1 MSLSAFSLA
10 SLRTQKRA
18 KSMFLHETPEVEI
31 DTSLI
36 KQIGNYKLGEEI
48 GSGAFGKVILGL
60 HMITGEKVAIKI
72 LDKFI
77 LSQTPEDYELVKQ
90 ELSILK
96 IVKHKYIVQLYEIL
110 ETPQHIFIIM
120 EYCEGQDIMDYI
132 LTRNR
137 LSESES
143 LKYFQQ
149 LINALY
155 YLHNQNITHRDIKID
170 NLLLDRNLDLKLIDF
185 GLSTRYRDDRL
196 LNQPCGTVVYA
207 APEVLDC
214 KEYHGMLADVWSSGI
229 VLFGMLSGFLPF
241 GDPDDEVNKKLVLKG
256 KIEMPKFF
264 SEEAKDLL
272 KHMLDLNPLTR
283 YTLEDIMAHPWFN
296 KNKFKLIPGITIGIN
311 RIPIDEKIVNLC
323 VTYNMDKNRV
333 RNSVIN
339 NKFNTESTLYY
350 LLVKKLKA
358 CGNDSVSDLC
368 SNKFIKYI
376 YEDNNKYDYLND
388 IQSNIELKIQNE
400 ITKGKENE
408 KEKTKQ
414 KEKNGKKAIS
424 QLNDYMINLDKK
436 DQIYNFN
443 FNSRDNERD
452 IDLSAAPGLINDYNF
467 KKYNNNNNNKNY
479 NNFNYNL
486 INIENNEYT
495 LNNSR
500 NYEDSEIIYFN
511 EKENSS
517 MNDSHLRINLGETEF
532 NKNDID
538 NEDDDD
544 DFIEDKIIPVT
555 HRGFTKGKLDPNKF
569 DYLNNNE
576 NGNNIKFN
584 EKNRITDINEA
595 DNKYNKSANNKKEKR
610 YINDIKGSKKIKN
623 NYKINLIKKSIKKN
637 NKPPLTSRNEYNTID
652 INNNNNNNYQIYST
666 QATNYKKSKRKI
678 LPLQKGF
685 YKKLKKVAKKDNK
698 LKINFKVKPLQVN
711 KGKEKVNNL
720 LIKDTTNK
728 NFIQNKIVKH
738 IINIPPLNINNK
750 NNKNNISYKII
761 NTKRNHLN
769 TDIFDNANDIFNKY
783 SSNNQNKS
791 IDSRNKLLN
800 TQRNNNELS
809 TNLFKTIYRKN
820 NNKNENIIKNNQNN
834 LMQLIKS
841 KINSKSKE
849 SPKKFIIDST
859 AKEKEKEKINKTNVL
874 NLLGN
879 FQLYKKAK
887 NNLNNKNIIN
897 NIKNNINKTSV
908 VTNNNSKYKYN
919 YKKDFSYVQSPLLAY
934 DNNRQNE
941 QNNNNGFNTDRTKNL
956 YNLKKQSCFEK
967 GNNCTNSNNTKVKS
981 KKKIKNNIMN
991 NNINMPI
998 KNNQNNQNGLIRM
1011 KIKDYYRKR
1020 KKVENLNIK
1029 DINNISYFIG
1039 GNKIN
1044 NSNVQTTLNT
1054 MNSINTNN
1062 NQKYT
1067 IMSNTI
1073 NTINNEKCNTSRI
1086 NVTLKNRS
1094 LKERNLN
1101 NLHKKTN
1108 TSILPSIHKLK
1119 EYKRPKAKLNTKMH
1133 TDNNNSKISS
1143 KVKIGYAPY
1152 KIKGNHSLSK
1162 NKNKNESNAI
1172 NNSKQ
1177 IKKSHH
1183 LESSVVVYRKKSPFK
1198 IRDLSDSPKQ
1208 KYLNE
1213 KTRNNR
1219 IPWKIKKKGID
1230 EKLDNL
1236 SIYNRYMN
1244 QFQSKNN
1251 NPFKKRNI
1259 LKKKY
1264 KNKNEKNSSFLINS
1278 KIKSNRYSLNPSTS
1292 NQKTLNIS
1300 FSNYNKANNSNIN
1313 LKNNEHIKFN
1323 NPNVTSQEFYKHIKN
1338 KTNINNFNNI
1348 IKNKIK
1354 QTNKINLQRR
1364 NDRTI
1369 NYNNYEK
1376 CDYNMTQNNNSM
1388 LKFNKVFQIK
1398 ELNKSISF
1406 GSSHSLNDGKE
1417 KEKRM
1422 NTNINTNKDSKE
1434 FEFEEPFDLSC
1445 LFLSNKKA
1453 SELYNNFGNKMKK
1466 LGINFNQK
1474 NNIINCNKNGFAFQI
1489 SLNKFKN
1496 KKYDELYLLYYK
1508 TIDKKRNN
1516 KINIIF
1522 SKLFLNSK

>member
-77 LSQTPEDYELVKQ
+77 LSQTPEDYELVRQ

-137 LSESES
+137 LSEDES

-264 SEEAKDLL
+264 SKEAKDLL

-283 YTLEDIMAHPWFN
+283 YTLEEIMSHPWFN
-296 KNKFKLIPGITIGIN
+296 KNKFKLIPGITIGMN

-376 YEDNNKYDYLND
+376 YEDNNRYDYLNR

-414 KEKNGKKAIS
+414 KEKNRKKVLS
-424 QLNDYMINLDKK
+424 QLNDYIINLDKK
-436 DQIYNFN
+436 DQIYNYN

-467 KKYNNNNNNKNY
+467 KKGSNNNNYNNY

-500 NYEDSEIIYFN
+500 NYEESDIINFN

-517 MNDSHLRINLGETEF
+517 INDSHLRINLGETEF

-544 DFIEDKIIPVT
+544 FIEDKIIPVT
-555 HRGFTKGKLDPNKF
+555 HRGFTKGKLDPNRIA
-569 DYLNNNE
+569 YLNKNE
-576 NGNNIKFN
+576 DGKNSIFNGNN
-584 EKNRITDINEA
+584 RVTDINEK

-610 YINDIKGSKKIKN
+610 YINGIKGSKKIKN
-623 NYKINLIKKSIKKN
+623 SYKINLIKKSIKKN

-666 QATNYKKSKRKI
+666 QVTNYKKSKRKI
-678 LPLQKGF
+678 LPIQNGF
-685 YKKLKKVAKKDNK
+685 YKKLKNVPKKDNK
-698 LKINFKVKPLQVN
+698 LKLNFKVKPLQIN
-711 KGKEKVNNL
+711 KGKEKGNNL

-728 NFIQNKIVKH
+728 NFIQSKIVKH
-738 IINIPPLNINNK
+738 IVNIPPLNINNK
-750 NNKNNISYKII
+750 NNKNKISYKII
-761 NTKRNHLN
+761 DTKRKHLN
-769 TDIFDNANDIFNKY
+769 TNIFDNANDIFSKY

-800 TQRNNNELS
+800 TERNNNELS
-809 TNLFKTIYRKN
+809 TNLFKTIYKKN
-820 NNKNENIIKNNQNN
+820 NNNNENNILKNNQNN
-834 LMQLIKS
+834 LKQLIKS
-841 KINSKSKE
+841 KINSKSIE
-849 SPKKFIIDST
+849 SRKKFIIDST
-859 AKEKEKEKINKTNVL
+859 GKEKEKEKINKRNVL
-874 NLLGN
+874 NLLDN
-879 FQLYKKAK
+879 FHLYQKAK
-887 NNLNNKNIIN
+887 NNINNKKGLNA
-897 NIKNNINKTSV
+897 IKNNINKTSV

-919 YKKDFSYVQSPLLAY
+919 YKKDFSYVQSPLLTF
-934 DNNRQNE
+934 DNNRQDQ
-941 QNNNNGFNTDRTKNL
+941 QNKNNGFNTDRTRNL

-967 GNNCTNSNNTKVKS
+967 DNNFTNSNNTRVKS
-981 KKKIKNNIMN
+981 KKKIKNNIVN
-991 NNINMPI
+991 NNVTLPI
-998 KNNQNNQNGLIRM
+998 KNNQNDLIRM
-1011 KIKDYYRKR
+1011 KIKDYYIKR

-1029 DINNISYFIG
+1029 DFNNISYSIG

-1054 MNSINTNN
+1054 MNSNNTNN
-1062 NQKYT
+1062 NQKSN

-1073 NTINNEKCNTSRI
+1073 NTISNEKCNTSRI

-1094 LKERNLN
+1094 IKERNQN
-1101 NLHKKTN
+1101 NLHKKMN
-1108 TSILPSIHKLK
+1108 TSILSSIHKLK
-1119 EYKRPKAKLNTKMH
+1119 EYKKPKTKLNTKMN

-1143 KVKIGYAPY
+1143 TAIIGYAQNY
-1152 KIKGNHSLSK
+1152 KIKGNHSLTK
-1162 NKNKNESNAI
+1162 NKNKNESNI
-1172 NNSKQ
+1172 LNNSKQ
-1177 IKKSHH
+1177 IKKPHH

-1251 NPFKKRNI
+1251 NPFKKRNL

-1300 FSNYNKANNSNIN
+1300 FSNYNKATNSNII
-1313 LKNNEHIKFN
+1313 LKNNDHIKFN
-1323 NPNVTSQEFYKHIKN
+1323 PNITSQEFYKHKKN
-1338 KTNINNFNNI
+1338 KTNTNNLNNINNS

-1354 QTNKINLQRR
+1354 QTNKNNLQRR
-1364 NDRTI
+1364 NDRI
-1369 NYNNYEK
+1369 LNYNNYEK
-1376 CDYNMTQNNNSM
+1376 YDYNMTQNNNSM
-1388 LKFNKVFQIK
+1388 LKFNKIFQIK
-1398 ELNKSISF
+1398 EFNKSISF
-1406 GSSHSLNDGKE
+1406 GSLHSLNEENENE
-1417 KEKRM
+1417 K
-1422 NTNINTNKDSKE
+1422 NINKNINRNKN
-1434 FEFEEPFDLSC
+1434 FNEFEEPFDLSC
-1445 LFLSNKKA
+1445 LFFSNKKIG
-1453 SELYNNFGNKMKK
+1453 ELYNNSGNKMKK

-1474 NNIINCNKNGFAFQI
+1474 NNIINCNKNGFGFQI
-1489 SLNKFKN
+1489 YLNKFKN
-1496 KKYDELYLLYYK
+1496 KKYDDLYLICYK
-1508 TIDKKRNN
+1508 AIDKKRNN
-1516 KINIIF
+1516 KINEIF
-1522 SKLFLNSK
+1522 SKLFLSSN